1 MTQRETFEEWWETKG
16 RFAGPESGVSWFDAR
31 KEMMGHAYAAALASD
46 TRRSFPGVMQTAFL
60 GCAPVIDGEP
70 FPHGSYVLIKCA
82 DDVEVAAGGVTVIYD
97 EATNPEPT

>member
-31 KEMMGHAYAAALASD
+31 TEMMGHAYAAALASD
-46 TRRSFPGVMQTAFL
+46 TRRSFSGVMQTAFL

-70 FPHGSYVLIKCA
+70 FHT
-82 DDVEVAAGGVTVIYD
+82 VATYSSSALTTSKSLR
-97 EATNPEPT
+97 AA